1 MSTVTEAAAS
11 AANKRARRLQAWC
24 DAALDHSTASRD
36 PVVEAFF
43 TLERYGDWDRLR
55 RSQGNDAARPARAP
69 ARA

>member
-55 RSQGNDAARPARAP
+55 RSLGNDDARQARA
-69 ARA
+69 AER